1 MRKVRGYA
9 VALITL
15 SLIPAYN
22 RHRNVRS
29 HCYASHI
36 FDRNSLSLPTL
47 CNSLDCYLT
56 FFCTGITRTES
67 VPLYPF
73 LDYKRPANKPIF
85 LSNLDSS
92 FLSVFTVV
100 RETTWGDWG
109 PELDHMFYRC
119 TGEQQWDINVPPF
132 ENITGHLIFQSVSS
146 LLQHWPNT
154 RYRNGHTIVPGWV
167 PIGTILYHGRSDP
180 NYPKG
185 AEWTATDPEH
195 SFQFCKRPCW
205 HLTVVTTRPLKVLYF
220 DGSSAVKMHGGS
232 MDSQDILLWGG
243 RKAEMVFSEEERLNQ
258 LCKWGREF
266 EMDGFVRM
274 EMNFEVMLCDFES
287 GVETVSFI
295 HLANS
300 SPSDPKPPSTNNEA
314 MSDGVE
320 IETDSEMDVWS
331 GGGLNPAVTI
341 RNFELMHSSSQYN
354 QYPGDTRVKLD
365 LTRLLQ

>member
-132 ENITGHLIFQSVSS
+132 ENITGHLIFQSVTQSY
-146 LLQHWPNT
+146 Q
-154 RYRNGHTIVPGWV
+154 
-167 PIGTILYHGRSDP
+167 
-180 NYPKG
+180 G